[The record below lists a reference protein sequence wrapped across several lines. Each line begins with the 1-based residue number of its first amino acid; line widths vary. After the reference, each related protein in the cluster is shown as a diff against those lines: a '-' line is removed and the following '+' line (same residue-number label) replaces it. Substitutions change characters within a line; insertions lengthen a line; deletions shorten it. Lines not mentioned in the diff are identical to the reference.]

1 MNTKVAELTV
11 DELRQLIREEVQNT
25 LFKLLADPDSDLE
38 LRDEI
43 KTKLSQS
50 LKTVTAGGQQL
61 VSGPTV
67 AAKLGLE
74 W

>member
-1 MNTKVAELTV
+1 MNTKVAELTIE
-11 DELRQLIREEVQNT
+11 ELRQLIREEVQNT
-25 LFKLLADPDSDLE
+25 LLNLLADPDSGLE
-38 LRDEI
+38 LRDDI

-50 LKTVTAGGQQL
+50 LKAVATGQQL
-61 VSGPTV
+61 ISGSTV

>member
-11 DELRQLIREEVQNT
+11 EELRQLIREEVQNT
-25 LFKLLADPDSDLE
+25 FFKLLTDPDNELE
-38 LRDEI
+38 LRDDI

-50 LKTVTAGGQQL
+50 LQAVAAGQQL
-61 VSGPTV
+61 ISGSTV